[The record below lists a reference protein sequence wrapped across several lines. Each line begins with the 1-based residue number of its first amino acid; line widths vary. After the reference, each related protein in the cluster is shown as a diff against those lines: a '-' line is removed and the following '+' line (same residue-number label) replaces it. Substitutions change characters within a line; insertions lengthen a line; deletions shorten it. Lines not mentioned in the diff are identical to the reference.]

1 MPARPGDGQPLDE
14 SFALMCVG
22 EAGDNNVRI
31 SQYGQNDDSEAVG
44 GFARIRSGLVTHI
57 EAVQRHSEDAEEK
70 LSYISVCKSEHE
82 RKKLGSY
89 YTPTDVAD
97 FFWRELFVQ
106 NEVLDSEDALSF
118 LRKHHFVEPAAG
130 AGALVFALFKRFL
143 RLGVTADQ
151 LAEIELSIV
160 DVNTNALAFVE
171 KQMKV
176 LADAWD
182 VSFNRVRLIR
192 DNFLSA
198 DLGSGFKPYFFFGNP
213 PFVANEKG
221 RSPWKNIYADFLEK
235 ALTHVGREGGVHFIV
250 PLSVAFSRDYSALR
264 TMIVDTGGTVCLSN
278 FDNIPDTLFKSG
290 KPSHTNTNKANSQR
304 CTILAVLPGKP
315 KKLLATPLLRWS
327 KKDRAALLSQSP
339 EYYDVSD
346 YSFDLQFPRPE
357 SRTVMDY
364 LDLAAGSPTLGSIVS
379 KNGRH
384 KLFVAGVARNYVS
397 LREGP
402 ANGVHALGFESEE
415 DFLLGLGVLSSDLF
429 LSYWLS
435 IGDGFHLT
443 KGNIFN
449 FPLHHTLVR
458 ECQRNAPTLRTT
470 WKARQRFQKGKLNSG
485 RMTKSFDL
493 RDAVPS
499 LVGA

>member
-1 MPARPGDGQPLDE
+1 MLARPGDGCSLDQP
-14 SFALMCVG
+14 FTLMSMS
-22 EAGDNNVRI
+22 EAGDNNVRSTYY
-31 SQYGQNDDSEAVG
+31 SQNADSEAVG
-44 GFARIRSGLVTHI
+44 RFECVHSAWVTHI
-57 EAVQRHSEDAEEK
+57 EAIQRHSEDAEEK
-70 LSYISVCKSEHE
+70 LSYISECKSEHE
-82 RKKLGSY
+82 RKKTGSY

-97 FFWRELFVQ
+97 FFWRELFIQ
-106 NEVLDSEDALSF
+106 NEVLDAEDALSF
-118 LRKHHFVEPAAG
+118 LRNHHFVEPAAG
-130 AGALVFALFKRFL
+130 AGALIFALFKRFL
-143 RLGVTADQ
+143 SLGVTAEQ

-160 DVNTNALAFVE
+160 DVNTNALDFVE

-176 LADAWD
+176 LAGAWD
-182 VSFNRVRLIR
+182 VSFNTVRLIR

-235 ALTHVGREGGVHFIV
+235 ALTHVGGEGGVHFIV

-264 TMIVDTGGTVCLSN
+264 TMITDTRGTVCLSN

-304 CTILAVLPGKP
+304 CTILTVLPGRP
-315 KKLLATPLLRWS
+315 RKLLATPLLRWS
-327 KKDRAALLSQSP
+327 KKDRADLLGRSP
-339 EYYDVSD
+339 EYVDVSD
-346 YSFDLQFPRPE
+346 YSFDQQFPRPE
-357 SRTVMDY
+357 SQTIMDY

-379 KNGRH
+379 KNGKYR
-384 KLFVAGVARNYVS
+384 LFVAGVARNYVS

-402 ANGVHALGFESEE
+402 ANGVHALGFESED

-458 ECQRNAPTLRTT
+458 ECQRNAPAIRTT
-470 WKARQRFQKGKLNSG
+470 WKTRQRFQKGKLNSG

-499 LVGA
+499 LAGV

>member
-1 MPARPGDGQPLDE
+1 MRISEVKGL
-14 SFALMCVG
+14 
-22 EAGDNNVRI
+22 NVR
-31 SQYGQNDDSEAVG
+31 SASLRQ
-44 GFARIRSGLVTHI
+44 
-57 EAVQRHSEDAEEK
+57 SEDSNSFDGFGTLCASWVNQIVNVQQGAEEAEAK
-70 LSYISVCKSEHE
+70 LSYISSCKSEHE

-97 FFWRELFVQ
+97 FFWRELFIQ
-106 NEVLDSEDALSF
+106 NEVLDSEGALAF

-130 AGALVFALFKRFL
+130 AGALIFSLFKNFL
-143 RLGVTADQ
+143 SLGVTPDQ
-151 LAEIELSIV
+151 LAEIELSVV
-160 DVNTNALAFVE
+160 DVNTSALAFIE
-171 KQMKV
+171 KQIEA
-176 LADAWD
+176 LAGAWN
-182 VSFNRVRLIR
+182 VSFEKVRFVR
-192 DNFLSA
+192 DDFLEASL
-198 DLGSGFKPYFFFGNP
+198 DNISRPYFFFGNP

-221 RSPWKNIYADFLEK
+221 QSPWKNIYADFLEK
-235 ALTHVGREGGVHFIV
+235 ALKRVGEVGGAHFIV

-264 TMIVDTGGTVCLSN
+264 TMILGAGGTVCLSN

-304 CTILAVLPGKP
+304 CTILTVLPGKP
-315 KKLLATPLLRWS
+315 KRVLTTRLLRWS
-327 KKDRAALLSQSP
+327 KKDRADLLGRSP
-339 EYYDVSD
+339 EYFDVSD
-346 YSFDLQFPRPE
+346 YSFNEQFPRPE
-357 SRTVMDY
+357 SQTVLDY
-364 LDLAAGSPTLGSIVS
+364 LDLAAESPCLGTLVS
-379 KNGRH
+379 KNG
-384 KLFVAGVARNYVS
+384 KYTLFVAGVARNYVS

-443 KGNIFN
+443 KGNIFS

-458 ECQRNAPTLRTT
+458 ECKRNASALRAT
-470 WKARQRFQKGKLNSG
+470 WKIRQRFQKGKLNSG

-499 LVGA
+499 LAGV

>member
-1 MPARPGDGQPLDE
+1 
-14 SFALMCVG
+14 MCMS
-22 EAGDNNVRI
+22 EAGDKNVR
-31 SQYGQNDDSEAVG
+31 STFYGQNDDSEAVG
-44 GFARIRSGLVTHI
+44 GFARMHLAWIPHI
-57 EAVQRHSEDAEEK
+57 EAVQRHSEEAEEK
-70 LSYISVCKSEHE
+70 LSYISECKSEHE

-97 FFWRELFVQ
+97 FFWRELFAQ
-106 NEVLDSEDALSF
+106 NEVLDEEDALSF

-130 AGALVFALFKRFL
+130 AGALIFALFKRFL
-143 RLGVTADQ
+143 TLGVTAEQ

-171 KQMKV
+171 KQLEV
-176 LADAWD
+176 LAGGWD
-182 VSFNRVRLIR
+182 VSFNRVRLVR
-192 DNFLSA
+192 DDFLSA
-198 DLGSGFKPYFFFGNP
+198 DLNGGCKPYFFFGNP

-264 TMIVDTGGTVCLSN
+264 TMITDTRGTVCLSN

-304 CTILAVLPGKP
+304 CTILTVLPGKP

-327 KKDRAALLSQSP
+327 KKDRAELLSQSP
-339 EYYDVSD
+339 GYVDVSD
-346 YSFDLQFPRPE
+346 YSFDQQFPRPE
-357 SRTVMDY
+357 GQAVMDY
-364 LDLAAGSPTLGSIVS
+364 LYLAEGSPTLGSIIS
-379 KNGRH
+379 KSGKH

-402 ANGVHALGFESEE
+402 ANGVHALGFESDE

-449 FPLHHTLVR
+449 FPLHQTLVR
-458 ECQRNAPTLRTT
+458 ECQRNAPALRST

-499 LVGA
+499 LVGV

>member
-1 MPARPGDGQPLDE
+1 MR
-14 SFALMCVG
+14 SSYC
-22 EAGDNNVRI
+22 
-31 SQYGQNDDSEAVG
+31 GQNNDFEAFR
-44 GFARIRSGLVTHI
+44 GFTRIDPAWLAHI
-57 EAVQRHSEDAEEK
+57 EAVQRHSEEAEEK
-70 LSYISVCKSEHE
+70 LSYISECKSEHE

-97 FFWRELFVQ
+97 FFWRELFAQ
-106 NEVLDSEDALSF
+106 NEVRDHEDALSF
-118 LRKHHFVEPAAG
+118 LHKHHFVEPAAG
-130 AGALVFALFKRFL
+130 AGALIFALFKRFL
-143 RLGVTADQ
+143 RLGVTAEQ

-171 KQMKV
+171 KQLEV
-176 LADAWD
+176 LSSAWD
-182 VSFNRVRLIR
+182 VSFNRVRLVR
-192 DNFLSA
+192 DDFLSA
-198 DLGSGFKPYFFFGNP
+198 DLSNRFKSCFFFGNP

-235 ALTHVGREGGVHFIV
+235 ALTHVGREGGIHFIV

-264 TMIVDTGGTVCLSN
+264 AMIMDTRGTVCLSN

-304 CTILAVLPGKP
+304 CTILTVLPKRP
-315 KKLLATPLLRWS
+315 RKLLATPLLRWS
-327 KKDRAALLSQSP
+327 KKDRADLLGRSP
-339 EYYDVSD
+339 EYIDVSG
-346 YSFDLQFPRPE
+346 YSFDRQFPRPA
-357 SRTVMDY
+357 SQAVMDY
-364 LDLAAGSPTLGSIVS
+364 LNLAAGSPTLGSIVS
-379 KNGRH
+379 KYGQHR
-384 KLFVAGVARNYVS
+384 LFVAGVARNYVS

-402 ANGVHALGFESEE
+402 ANGVHNLGFESE
-415 DFLLGLGVLSSDLF
+415 DNFLLGLGVLSSDLF

-449 FPLHHTLVR
+449 FPLHDTLVR
-458 ECQRNAPTLRTT
+458 QCQRNAPALRST

-493 RDAVPS
+493 TDAVPS
-499 LVGA
+499 LAGV

>member
-1 MPARPGDGQPLDE
+1 M
-14 SFALMCVG
+14 SMS
-22 EAGDNNVRI
+22 EAGDNNVR
-31 SQYGQNDDSEAVG
+31 STYYSQNDDSEAVG
-44 GFARIRSGLVTHI
+44 RFACVHSAWVTHI
-57 EAVQRHSEDAEEK
+57 EAIQRHSEDAEEK
-70 LSYISVCKSEHE
+70 LSYISECKSEHE
-82 RKKLGSY
+82 RKKTGSY

-97 FFWRELFVQ
+97 FFWRELFIQ
-106 NEVLDSEDALSF
+106 NEVLDAEDALSF
-118 LRKHHFVEPAAG
+118 LRNHHFVEPAAG
-130 AGALVFALFKRFL
+130 AGALIFALFKRFL
-143 RLGVTADQ
+143 SLGVTAEQ

-176 LADAWD
+176 LTGAWD
-182 VSFNRVRLIR
+182 VSFNTVRLIR

-235 ALTHVGREGGVHFIV
+235 VLTHVGGEGGVHFIV

-264 TMIVDTGGTVCLSN
+264 TMITDTRGTVCLSN

-304 CTILAVLPGKP
+304 CTILTVLPGRP
-315 KKLLATPLLRWS
+315 RKLLATPLLRWS
-327 KKDRAALLSQSP
+327 KKDRADLLGRSP
-339 EYYDVSD
+339 EYVDVSD
-346 YSFDLQFPRPE
+346 YSFDQQFPRPE
-357 SRTVMDY
+357 SQTVMDY

-379 KNGRH
+379 KNGKYR
-384 KLFVAGVARNYVS
+384 LFVAGVARNYVS

-402 ANGVHALGFESEE
+402 ANGVHALGFESED

-449 FPLHHTLVR
+449 FPLHRTLVR
-458 ECQRNAPTLRTT
+458 ECQRNAPAIRAT
-470 WKARQRFQKGKLNSG
+470 WKIRQRFQKGKLNSG

-493 RDAVPS
+493 REAVPS
-499 LVGA
+499 LAGV

>member
-1 MPARPGDGQPLDE
+1 MRSASLRQSEDSSAFDGFETLCASWVNQ
-14 SFALMCVG
+14 
-22 EAGDNNVRI
+22 I
-31 SQYGQNDDSEAVG
+31 
-44 GFARIRSGLVTHI
+44 I
-57 EAVQRHSEDAEEK
+57 AVQQGAEEAEAK
-70 LSYISVCKSEHE
+70 LSYISSCKSEHE

-97 FFWRELFVQ
+97 FFWRELFAQ
-106 NEVLDSEDALSF
+106 NEVLGGDDALSF
-118 LRKHHFVEPAAG
+118 LSKHHFVEPAAG
-130 AGALVFALFKRFL
+130 AGALIFALFKRFL
-143 RLGVTADQ
+143 TLGVTAEQ

-171 KQMKV
+171 KQLEV
-176 LADAWD
+176 LAGAWD
-182 VSFNRVRLIR
+182 VSFKRVQLVR
-192 DNFLSA
+192 DDFLSA
-198 DLGSGFKPYFFFGNP
+198 DLNTGFKPYFFFGNP

-264 TMIVDTGGTVCLSN
+264 TMITDTHGTVCLSN

-304 CTILAVLPGKP
+304 CTILTVLPGRP

-327 KKDRAALLSQSP
+327 KKDRADLLSRSP
-339 EYYDVSD
+339 EYVDVSD
-346 YSFDLQFPRPE
+346 YSFDRQFPRPE
-357 SRTVMDY
+357 SKAVMDY
-364 LDLAAGSPTLGSIVS
+364 LDLAAGSPTLGSIIS
-379 KNGRH
+379 KTGRH

-402 ANGVHALGFESEE
+402 GNGVHALGFESDE

-449 FPLHHTLVR
+449 FPLHDALVR
-458 ECQRNAPTLRTT
+458 ECQRNVPALRST
-470 WKARQRFQKGKLNSG
+470 WKTRQRFQKGKLNSG

>member
-1 MPARPGDGQPLDE
+1 M
-14 SFALMCVG
+14 SMS
-22 EAGDNNVRI
+22 EAGDNNVR
-31 SQYGQNDDSEAVG
+31 STYYSQNDDSEAVG
-44 GFARIRSGLVTHI
+44 RFACIHSAWIAHI
-57 EAVQRHSEDAEEK
+57 EAIQRHSEDAEEK
-70 LSYISVCKSEHE
+70 LSYISECKSEHE
-82 RKKLGSY
+82 RKKIGSY

-106 NEVLDSEDALSF
+106 NEVLDAEDALSF
-118 LRKHHFVEPAAG
+118 LRNHHFVEPAAG
-130 AGALVFALFKRFL
+130 AGALIFALFKRFL
-143 RLGVTADQ
+143 SLGVTAEQ

-176 LADAWD
+176 LAGAWD

-235 ALTHVGREGGVHFIV
+235 ALTQVGGEGGVHFIV

-264 TMIVDTGGTVCLSN
+264 TMITDTRGTVCLSN

-304 CTILAVLPGKP
+304 CTILTVLPGRP
-315 KKLLATPLLRWS
+315 RKLLATPLLRWS
-327 KKDRAALLSQSP
+327 KKDRADLLGRSP
-339 EYYDVSD
+339 EYVDVSD
-346 YSFDLQFPRPE
+346 YSFDQQFPRPE
-357 SRTVMDY
+357 SQTVMDY

-379 KNGRH
+379 KNGKYR
-384 KLFVAGVARNYVS
+384 LFVAGVARNYVS

-402 ANGVHALGFESEE
+402 ANGVHALGFESED

-449 FPLHHTLVR
+449 FPLHRTLVR
-458 ECQRNAPTLRTT
+458 ECQRNAPAIRAT
-470 WKARQRFQKGKLNSG
+470 WKIRQRFQKGKLNSG

-493 RDAVPS
+493 REAVPS
-499 LVGA
+499 LAGV

>member
-1 MPARPGDGQPLDE
+1 MK
-14 SFALMCVG
+14 STF
-22 EAGDNNVRI
+22 
-31 SQYGQNDDSEAVG
+31 YYQNDSSEAVG
-44 GFARIRSGLVTHI
+44 GFVRIQSAWVTHI
-57 EAVQRHSEDAEEK
+57 EAVQQNSEEAEEK
-70 LSYISVCKSEHE
+70 LSYISECKSEHE

-97 FFWRELFVQ
+97 FFWRELFIQ
-106 NEVLDSEDALSF
+106 NEVLDGEGALSF

-130 AGALVFALFKRFL
+130 AGALIFALFKRFL
-143 RLGVTADQ
+143 TLGVTAEQ
-151 LAEIELSIV
+151 LAEIELSII

-171 KQMKV
+171 KQLEV
-176 LADAWD
+176 LAGGWG
-182 VSFNRVRLIR
+182 VSFNGVRLVR
-192 DNFLSA
+192 DDFLSA
-198 DLGSGFKPYFFFGNP
+198 DLSSGFKPCFFFGNP

-235 ALTHVGREGGVHFIV
+235 ALMHVGGEGGVHFIV
-250 PLSVAFSRDYSALR
+250 PLSVAFSRDYRALR
-264 TMIVDTGGTVCLSN
+264 TMITDTRGTVCLSN

-304 CTILAVLPGKP
+304 CTILTVLPGRP

-327 KKDRAALLSQSP
+327 KKDRANLLSRSP
-339 EYYDVSD
+339 EYVDVSD
-346 YSFDLQFPRPE
+346 YSFDQQFPRPE
-357 SRTVMDY
+357 SKAVMDY
-364 LDLAAGSPTLGSIVS
+364 LDLAAGSPKLGSIIS
-379 KNGRH
+379 KSGKHN
-384 KLFVAGVARNYVS
+384 LFVAGVARNYVS
-397 LREGP
+397 LRDGP
-402 ANGVHALGFESEE
+402 GNGVHALGFESDE

-458 ECQRNAPTLRTT
+458 ECQRNAPAIRAT

-499 LVGA
+499 LAGV

>member
-1 MPARPGDGQPLDE
+1 M
-14 SFALMCVG
+14 SMS
-22 EAGDNNVRI
+22 EAGDNNVR
-31 SQYGQNDDSEAVG
+31 STYYSQNDDSEAVG
-44 GFARIRSGLVTHI
+44 RFACVHSAWVTHI
-57 EAVQRHSEDAEEK
+57 EAIQRHSEDAEEK
-70 LSYISVCKSEHE
+70 LSYISECKSEHE
-82 RKKLGSY
+82 RKKTGSY

-97 FFWRELFVQ
+97 FFWRELFIQ
-106 NEVLDSEDALSF
+106 NEVLDAEDALSF
-118 LRKHHFVEPAAG
+118 LRNHHFVEPAAG
-130 AGALVFALFKRFL
+130 AGALIFALFKRFL
-143 RLGVTADQ
+143 SLGVTAEQ

-176 LADAWD
+176 LAGAWD
-182 VSFNRVRLIR
+182 VSFNTVRLIR

-235 ALTHVGREGGVHFIV
+235 ALTHVGGEGGVHFIV

-264 TMIVDTGGTVCLSN
+264 TMITDTRGTVCLSN

-304 CTILAVLPGKP
+304 CTILTVLPGRP
-315 KKLLATPLLRWS
+315 RKLLATPLLRWS
-327 KKDRAALLSQSP
+327 KKDRADLLGRSP
-339 EYYDVSD
+339 EYVDVSD
-346 YSFDLQFPRPE
+346 YSFDQQFPRPE
-357 SRTVMDY
+357 SQTVMDY

-379 KNGRH
+379 KNGKYR
-384 KLFVAGVARNYVS
+384 LFVAGVARNYVS

-402 ANGVHALGFESEE
+402 ANGVHALGFESED

-449 FPLHHTLVR
+449 FPLHRTLVR
-458 ECQRNAPTLRTT
+458 ECQRNAPAIRAT
-470 WKARQRFQKGKLNSG
+470 WNIRQRFQKGKLNSG

-493 RDAVPS
+493 REAVPS
-499 LVGA
+499 LAGV

>member
-1 MPARPGDGQPLDE
+1 M
-14 SFALMCVG
+14 SMS
-22 EAGDNNVRI
+22 EAGDNNVR
-31 SQYGQNDDSEAVG
+31 STYYSQNDDSEAVG
-44 GFARIRSGLVTHI
+44 RFACVHSAWVTHI
-57 EAVQRHSEDAEEK
+57 EAIQRHSEDAEEK
-70 LSYISVCKSEHE
+70 LSYISECKSEHE
-82 RKKLGSY
+82 RKKTGSY

-97 FFWRELFVQ
+97 FFWRELFIQ
-106 NEVLDSEDALSF
+106 NEVLDAEDALSF
-118 LRKHHFVEPAAG
+118 LRNHHFVEPAAG
-130 AGALVFALFKRFL
+130 AGALIFALFKRFL
-143 RLGVTADQ
+143 SLGVTAEQ

-176 LADAWD
+176 LAGAWD
-182 VSFNRVRLIR
+182 VSFNTVRLIR

-235 ALTHVGREGGVHFIV
+235 ALTHVGGEGGVHFIV

-264 TMIVDTGGTVCLSN
+264 TMITDTRGTVCLSN

-304 CTILAVLPGKP
+304 CTILTVLPGRP
-315 KKLLATPLLRWS
+315 RKLLATPLLRWS
-327 KKDRAALLSQSP
+327 KKDRADLLGRSP
-339 EYYDVSD
+339 EYVDVSD
-346 YSFDLQFPRPE
+346 YSFDQQFPRPE
-357 SRTVMDY
+357 SQTVMDY

-379 KNGRH
+379 KNGKYR
-384 KLFVAGVARNYVS
+384 LFIAGVARNYVS

-402 ANGVHALGFESEE
+402 ANGVHALGFESED
-415 DFLLGLGVLSSDLF
+415 DFFLGLGVLSSDLF

-449 FPLHHTLVR
+449 FPLHRTLVR
-458 ECQRNAPTLRTT
+458 ECQRNAPAIRAT
-470 WKARQRFQKGKLNSG
+470 WKVRQRFQKGKLNSG

-493 RDAVPS
+493 REAVPS
-499 LVGA
+499 LAGV

>member
-1 MPARPGDGQPLDE
+1 MDIR
-14 SFALMCVG
+14 
-22 EAGDNNVRI
+22 EAGGNKLIGVYHGEKDAPL
-31 SQYGQNDDSEAVG
+31 SVG
-44 GFARIRSGLVTHI
+44 GFACIHSISVEHI
-57 EAVQRHSEDAEEK
+57 EAVQRHSEEAEEK
-70 LSYISVCKSEHE
+70 LSYISRCKSEHE

-97 FFWRELFVQ
+97 FFWRELFAQ
-106 NEVLDSEDALSF
+106 NDVLDGEDALSF

-130 AGALVFALFKRFL
+130 AGALIFALFKRFL
-143 RLGVTADQ
+143 NLGVTAEQ
-151 LAEIELSIV
+151 LSEIELSIV

-171 KQMKV
+171 NQLEV

-182 VSFNRVRLIR
+182 VSFNTVRLVR
-192 DNFLSA
+192 DDFLSA
-198 DLGSGFKPYFFFGNP
+198 DLTSGFKPYFFFGNP

-264 TMIVDTGGTVCLSN
+264 TMITDTRGTVCLSN

-304 CTILAVLPGKP
+304 CTILTVLPGKP
-315 KKLLATPLLRWS
+315 KKLLATSLLRWS
-327 KKDRAALLSQSP
+327 KKDRVGLLSRSP
-339 EYYDVSD
+339 KYVDVSD
-346 YSFDLQFPRPE
+346 YSFDRQFPRPK
-357 SRTVMDY
+357 SQAVMNY
-364 LDLAAGSPTLGSIVS
+364 LDLAAYSPTLGSIIS
-379 KNGRH
+379 KTGKH

-402 ANGVHALGFESEE
+402 ASGVHALGFESED

-449 FPLHHTLVR
+449 FPLHDELVR
-458 ECQRNAPTLRTT
+458 KCQRNAAALRTT

-485 RMTKSFDL
+485 RMTTSFDL

-499 LVGA
+499 LADV

>member
-1 MPARPGDGQPLDE
+1 M
-14 SFALMCVG
+14 SMS
-22 EAGDNNVRI
+22 EAGDNNVR
-31 SQYGQNDDSEAVG
+31 SAYYSQNDDSEAVG
-44 GFARIRSGLVTHI
+44 RFECVHSAWVTHI
-57 EAVQRHSEDAEEK
+57 EAIQRHSEDAEEK
-70 LSYISVCKSEHE
+70 LSYISECKSEHE
-82 RKKLGSY
+82 RKKTGSY

-97 FFWRELFVQ
+97 FFWRELFIQ
-106 NEVLDSEDALSF
+106 NEVLDAEDALSF
-118 LRKHHFVEPAAG
+118 LRNHHFVEPAAG
-130 AGALVFALFKRFL
+130 AGALIFALFKRFL
-143 RLGVTADQ
+143 SLGVTAEQ

-176 LADAWD
+176 LAGAWD
-182 VSFNRVRLIR
+182 VSFNTVRLIR

-221 RSPWKNIYADFLEK
+221 WSPWKNIYADFLEK
-235 ALTHVGREGGVHFIV
+235 ALTHVGGEGGVHFIV

-264 TMIVDTGGTVCLSN
+264 TMITDTRGTVCLSN

-304 CTILAVLPGKP
+304 CTILTVLPGRP
-315 KKLLATPLLRWS
+315 RKLLATPLLRWS
-327 KKDRAALLSQSP
+327 KKDRADLLGRSP
-339 EYYDVSD
+339 EYVDVSD
-346 YSFDLQFPRPE
+346 YSFDQQFPRPE
-357 SRTVMDY
+357 SQTVMDY
-364 LDLAAGSPTLGSIVS
+364 LDLAVGSPALGSIVS
-379 KNGRH
+379 KNGKYR
-384 KLFVAGVARNYVS
+384 LFVAGVARNYVS

-402 ANGVHALGFESEE
+402 ANGVHALGFESED

-458 ECQRNAPTLRTT
+458 ECQRNAPAIRTT

-499 LVGA
+499 LAGV

>member
-1 MPARPGDGQPLDE
+1 M
-14 SFALMCVG
+14 SMS
-22 EAGDNNVRI
+22 EAGDNNVRSTYY
-31 SQYGQNDDSEAVG
+31 SQNADSEAVG
-44 GFARIRSGLVTHI
+44 RFACVHSAWVTHI
-57 EAVQRHSEDAEEK
+57 EAIQRHSEDAEEK
-70 LSYISVCKSEHE
+70 LSYISECKSEHE
-82 RKKLGSY
+82 RKKTGSY

-97 FFWRELFVQ
+97 FFWRELFIQ
-106 NEVLDSEDALSF
+106 NEVLDAEDALSF
-118 LRKHHFVEPAAG
+118 LRNHHFVEPAAG
-130 AGALVFALFKRFL
+130 AGALIFALFKRFL
-143 RLGVTADQ
+143 SLGVTAEQ

-160 DVNTNALAFVE
+160 DVNTNALDFVE

-176 LADAWD
+176 LAGAWD
-182 VSFNRVRLIR
+182 VSFNTVRLIR

-235 ALTHVGREGGVHFIV
+235 ALTHVGGEGGVHFIV

-264 TMIVDTGGTVCLSN
+264 TMITDTRGTVCLSN

-304 CTILAVLPGKP
+304 CTILTVLPGRP
-315 KKLLATPLLRWS
+315 RKLLATPLLRWS
-327 KKDRAALLSQSP
+327 KKDRADLLGRSP
-339 EYYDVSD
+339 EYVDVSD
-346 YSFDLQFPRPE
+346 YSFDQQFPRPE
-357 SRTVMDY
+357 SQTVMDY
-364 LDLAAGSPTLGSIVS
+364 LDLAVGSPALGSIVS
-379 KNGRH
+379 KNGKYR
-384 KLFVAGVARNYVS
+384 LFVAGVARNYVS

-402 ANGVHALGFESEE
+402 ANGVHALGFESED

-458 ECQRNAPTLRTT
+458 ECQRNAPAIRTT

-499 LVGA
+499 LAGV

>member
-1 MPARPGDGQPLDE
+1 MCMSESGD
-14 SFALMCVG
+14 
-22 EAGDNNVRI
+22 DNLR
-31 SQYGQNDDSEAVG
+31 STYYGQNDDSEVVG
-44 GFARIRSGLVTHI
+44 ACACIHSAWVMNI
-57 EAVQRHSEDAEEK
+57 EAVQRHSEEAEEK
-70 LSYISVCKSEHE
+70 LSYISECKSEHE

-97 FFWRELFVQ
+97 FFWRELFAQ
-106 NEVLDSEDALSF
+106 NEVLDREDALSF

-130 AGALVFALFKRFL
+130 AGALIFALFKRFL
-143 RLGVTADQ
+143 SLGVNAEQ
-151 LAEIELSIV
+151 LAEIELSII

-171 KQMKV
+171 KQLEV

-182 VSFNRVRLIR
+182 VSFNRVRLVR
-192 DNFLSA
+192 DDFLSA
-198 DLGSGFKPYFFFGNP
+198 NLSSGFKPYFFVGNP

-264 TMIVDTGGTVCLSN
+264 AMITDTRGTVCLAN

-304 CTILAVLPGKP
+304 CTILTVLPGKP

-327 KKDRAALLSQSP
+327 KKDRADLLGRSP
-339 EYYDVSD
+339 EYVDVSD
-346 YSFDLQFPRPE
+346 YRFDRQFPRPE
-357 SRTVMDY
+357 SQAVMDY
-364 LDLAAGSPTLGSIVS
+364 LDLAAGSPTLGSIIS
-379 KNGRH
+379 KSGRH

-402 ANGVHALGFESEE
+402 ANGVHALGFESDE

-458 ECQRNAPTLRTT
+458 ECQRNAPALRST

>member
-1 MPARPGDGQPLDE
+1 M
-14 SFALMCVG
+14 SMS
-22 EAGDNNVRI
+22 EAGDNNVRSTYY
-31 SQYGQNDDSEAVG
+31 SQNADSEAVG
-44 GFARIRSGLVTHI
+44 RFACVHSAWVTHI
-57 EAVQRHSEDAEEK
+57 EAIQRHSEDAEEK
-70 LSYISVCKSEHE
+70 LSYISECKSEHE
-82 RKKLGSY
+82 RKKTGSY

-97 FFWRELFVQ
+97 FFWRELFIQ
-106 NEVLDSEDALSF
+106 NEVLDAEDALSF
-118 LRKHHFVEPAAG
+118 LRNHHFVEPAAG
-130 AGALVFALFKRFL
+130 AGALIFALFKRFL
-143 RLGVTADQ
+143 SLGVTAEQ

-160 DVNTNALAFVE
+160 DVNTNALDFVE

-176 LADAWD
+176 LAGAWD
-182 VSFNRVRLIR
+182 VSFNTVRLIR

-235 ALTHVGREGGVHFIV
+235 ALTHVGGEGGVHFIV

-264 TMIVDTGGTVCLSN
+264 TMITDTRGTVCLSN

-304 CTILAVLPGKP
+304 CTILTVLPGRP
-315 KKLLATPLLRWS
+315 RKLLATPLLRWS
-327 KKDRAALLSQSP
+327 KKDRADLLERSP
-339 EYYDVSD
+339 EYVDVSD
-346 YSFDLQFPRPE
+346 YSFDQQFPRPE
-357 SRTVMDY
+357 SQTIMDY

-379 KNGRH
+379 KNGKYR
-384 KLFVAGVARNYVS
+384 LFVAGVARNYVS

-402 ANGVHALGFESEE
+402 ANGVHALGFESED

-458 ECQRNAPTLRTT
+458 ECQRNAPAIRTT
-470 WKARQRFQKGKLNSG
+470 WKTRQRFQKGKLNSG

-499 LVGA
+499 LAGV